1 MPRAQSALHPGALID
16 DQYRLQRQIGSGGVG
31 TVWEADHLRLGGSVA
46 IKFLDEALLNHAE
59 IKLRFV
65 REARSA
71 SRLRSPH
78 VVQVLDQG
86 TTATGVPYLVME
98 LLEGED
104 LRARLDRVGPCR
116 LAEAALIVDQIARA
130 LRKAHRE
137 GLVHRDIKPHNVFLI
152 PEDDRPFV
160 KLLDFGIA
168 KEVSLDEKAVTLTG
182 ALMGSAH
189 YMSPEQIDDP
199 KSVGPSTDIWALG
212 VVVYEMLTGVVPFEG
227 DSVPGVLKRVQ
238 QATFEPPSRRR
249 LDLPSELDAWFERAI
264 QPDRAR
270 RFASVEEMSRA
281 FRQIAR
287 AHSSSLFEE
296 LPNDI
301 TQETVLWSTP
311 PEIASDPT
319 AHSLLARALH
329 APWYRKIVWGMA
341 GLLAL
346 ALVSLAIMRARG
358 GRENLVRRPAA
369 RPATFTPPA
378 VLAESAVQLR
388 PAHSM
393 DEASNGS
400 TVSVGDS
407 RAASVA
413 GDSRAA
419 SVAGDS
425 RAASVAGDSRAATT
439 RKPRGPRKTSGAKPV
454 AGGAAA
460 TGDAHAHAPSVAPA
474 QPKDRG
480 F

>member
-1 MPRAQSALHPGALID
+1 
-16 DQYRLQRQIGSGGVG
+16 
-31 TVWEADHLRLGGSVA
+31 
-46 IKFLDEALLNHAE
+46 
-59 IKLRFV
+59 
-65 REARSA
+65 
-71 SRLRSPH
+71 
-78 VVQVLDQG
+78 
-86 TTATGVPYLVME
+86 
-98 LLEGED
+98 
-104 LRARLDRVGPCR
+104 
-116 LAEAALIVDQIARA
+116 
-130 LRKAHRE
+130 
-137 GLVHRDIKPHNVFLI
+137 
-152 PEDDRPFV
+152 
-160 KLLDFGIA
+160 
-168 KEVSLDEKAVTLTG
+168 
-182 ALMGSAH
+182 
-189 YMSPEQIDDP
+189 
-199 KSVGPSTDIWALG
+199 
-212 VVVYEMLTGVVPFEG
+212 
-227 DSVPGVLKRVQ
+227 
-238 QATFEPPSRRR
+238 
-249 LDLPSELDAWFERAI
+249 
-264 QPDRAR
+264 
-270 RFASVEEMSRA
+270 
-281 FRQIAR
+281 
-287 AHSSSLFEE
+287 
-296 LPNDI
+296 
-301 TQETVLWSTP
+301 
-311 PEIASDPT
+311 
-319 AHSLLARALH
+319 
-329 APWYRKIVWGMA
+329 MA

>member
-1 MPRAQSALHPGALID
+1 
-16 DQYRLQRQIGSGGVG
+16 
-31 TVWEADHLRLGGSVA
+31 
-46 IKFLDEALLNHAE
+46 
-59 IKLRFV
+59 
-65 REARSA
+65 
-71 SRLRSPH
+71 
-78 VVQVLDQG
+78 
-86 TTATGVPYLVME
+86 
-98 LLEGED
+98 
-104 LRARLDRVGPCR
+104 
-116 LAEAALIVDQIARA
+116 
-130 LRKAHRE
+130 
-137 GLVHRDIKPHNVFLI
+137 
-152 PEDDRPFV
+152 
-160 KLLDFGIA
+160 
-168 KEVSLDEKAVTLTG
+168 
-182 ALMGSAH
+182 
-189 YMSPEQIDDP
+189 
-199 KSVGPSTDIWALG
+199 
-212 VVVYEMLTGVVPFEG
+212 MLTGVVPFEG